1 MNSWSREC
9 TMLDS
14 WFDAKSKELDA
25 AEKQFDRDLI
35 TGKKL
40 HSEKVK
46 RWKAVMARLL
56 HL

>member
-1 MNSWSREC
+1 MNSWSKEC